1 MAAEKNFT
9 TIDQY
14 IKSFPPPVQIMLQ
27 ETREIIQNVVPAAEE
42 TISYGIPTFK
52 LKGKGLVSFAGWK
65 HHIAMYSVPKG
76 DATFR
81 KEIAPYRAAKS
92 SVHFPIGQPIPHD
105 LVRKIVKFHL
115 KERHGAGR
123 S

>member
-1 MAAEKNFT
+1 MADKKKFT

-14 IKSFPPPVQIMLQ
+14 IKSFPKSVQILLQ
-27 ETREIIQNVVPAAEE
+27 ETRRSIREAAPAAEE

-52 LKGKGLVSFAGWK
+52 LEGRGLVSFAGWK
-65 HHIAMYSVPKG
+65 HHIAMYAVPKG
-76 DATFR
+76 DRAFR

-115 KERHGAGR
+115 KERHGEGG

>member
-1 MAAEKNFT
+1 MTTKVKFT
-9 TIDQY
+9 SIDQY
-14 IKSFPPPVQIMLQ
+14 IKSFPKPVQILLQ
-27 ETREIIQNVVPAAEE
+27 ETRQSIRKAAPTAEE

-65 HHIAMYSVPKG
+65 HHIAMYAVPKG
-76 DATFR
+76 DKAFR

-115 KERHGAGR
+115 KERHGEGG